1 MNPFI
6 KELFDNS
13 EQTDA
18 SATVSAEDIFGGVYD
33 VLEKEAQAQ
42 GIDLESSFT
51 EDEIVEIIQE
61 HISEEGGLEKVAHNM
76 GAVLDTDVV
85 EEQTDD
91 LEKVASAFGAIAAES
106 FRATLNSED
115 TSGPEQVTMEKLAH
129 YEEEG
134 TLGEYLEDVAG
145 QRAHALLGMAH
156 DSAQE
161 AMHFMDSATQED
173 LEKVAALEELEDA
186 LAGRALEILEEH
198 GYDVDAV
205 LGAIDG

>member
-6 KELFDNS
+6 KELFDTS
-13 EQTDA
+13 DETYA
-18 SATVSAEDIFGGVYD
+18 AVSPEDIFGGVYD

-61 HISEEGGLEKVAHNM
+61 HIMEEGGLEKVAHNM
-76 GAVLDTDVV
+76 GAVLDTDFV

-106 FRATLNSED
+106 FRATLDGEGEE
-115 TSGPEQVTMEKLAH
+115 GPEQITMEKLAY

-134 TLGEYLEDVAG
+134 HLGEYLEDVAG
-145 QRAHALLGMAH
+145 QQAYALLRAAH
-156 DSAQE
+156 DNAEE
-161 AMHFMDSATQED
+161 AAYFMDTATQED
-173 LEKVAALEELEDA
+173 LEKVAALDELEDA

-198 GYDVDAV
+198 GYDIDTI
-205 LGAIDG
+205 LGAVED